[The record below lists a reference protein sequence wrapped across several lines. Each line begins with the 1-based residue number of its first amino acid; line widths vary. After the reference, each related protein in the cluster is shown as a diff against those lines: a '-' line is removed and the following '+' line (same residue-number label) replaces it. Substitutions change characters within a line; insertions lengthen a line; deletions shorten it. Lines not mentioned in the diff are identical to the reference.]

1 MKLLNVVISS
11 IILAIT
17 FSIVGNVSTVN
28 GEWKIP
34 TEIKTK
40 QFTTSE
46 NDLLK
51 IDYPVNWN
59 ITEEKDSIIFHPN
72 KDSSDQLKITA
83 ISFPSSLITLKSIVD
98 LTLDQFAKNLTEFN
112 LLESNNFPNI
122 KSDNHKLVYSYLDN
136 NNSKIKQA
144 DIGIVQG
151 DKLFVLSLISSPNN
165 YYSYLPDFETVLT
178 SFNYYNE
185 QRMLNQYSSQLVSP
199 VANFVPIL
207 GNSSS
212 NVTIVEFGDYQCTFC
227 AQFHN
232 ETRNQVLSNFVDTG
246 KTKFLFKDFI
256 VNDSTNDTSSTF
268 AAEASYCAAEQG
280 KYWDY
285 HSEIYDNWAGE
296 RTGWITPESLKKFA
310 INVKVPNIEQFSE
323 CLDSHKYTNLV
334 QLNDNIARNLGL
346 TGTPSF
352 VLLKN
357 NEIQSIVPGALPYEI
372 FEQTLNIL
380 TSS

>member
-1 MKLLNVVISS
+1 LLNVVISS

>member
-1 MKLLNVVISS
+1 MKLSVVITSV
-11 IILAIT
+11 ILAIT
-17 FSIVGNVSTVN
+17 FTIVGNVSLVY

-34 TEIKTK
+34 IEIKTK
-40 QFTTSE
+40 QFTTFE
-46 NDLLK
+46 NELLK

-59 ITEEKDSIIFHPN
+59 ITEEKDSIILHPK
-72 KDSSDQLKITA
+72 KDSSDHLKITA
-83 ISFPSSLITLKSIVD
+83 ISFPSRLVTLKSIVD
-98 LTLDQFAKNLTEFN
+98 STLDQFAKNLTEFN

-136 NNSKIKQA
+136 NNAKIKQA

-165 YYSYLPDFETVLT
+165 YYSYLPDFERMIA

-199 VANFVPIL
+199 IANFVPIL

-227 AQFHN
+227 AKFHN
-232 ETRNQVLSNFVDTG
+232 ETRNQVLSDFVDTG
-246 KTKFLFKDFI
+246 KIKFLFKDFI
-256 VNDSTNDTSSTF
+256 VNDSTNETSSSF

-285 HSEIYDNWAGE
+285 HSELYDNWAGE

-310 INVKVPNIEQFSE
+310 INVKLPSIEQFSE
-323 CLDSHKYTNLV
+323 CLNSHKYTNLV

-372 FEQTLNIL
+372 FKQTLNIL
-380 TSS
+380 TSR

>member
-1 MKLLNVVISS
+1 MKLLSVVISS
-11 IILAIT
+11 VFLAIT
-17 FSIVGNVSTVN
+17 FLIVGNVSLVN
-28 GEWKIP
+28 AEWKIP
-34 TEIKTK
+34 TEIKPK
-40 QFTTSE
+40 QFTTFE

-72 KDSSDQLKITA
+72 KDSSEQLKITA
-83 ISFPSSLITLKSIVD
+83 ISFPSHLITLKSIVD
-98 LTLDQFAKNLTEFN
+98 STLDQFAKNLTEFN

-122 KSDNHKLVYSYLDN
+122 KNDNHKLVYSYLDN

-165 YYSYLPDFETVLT
+165 YYSYLPDFETMLT

-185 QRMLNQYSSQLVSP
+185 QRMLNQYSSQLLSP
-199 VANFVPIL
+199 VANSVPIL

-227 AQFHN
+227 AKFHN
-232 ETRNQVLSNFVDTG
+232 ETRNEVLSNFVDTG

-256 VNDSTNDTSSTF
+256 VNDSVNDTSSTF

-285 HSEIYDNWAGE
+285 HSELYDNWAGE

-323 CLDSHKYTNLV
+323 CLNSHKYTNLV

-346 TGTPSF
+346 TGTPAF

>member
-1 MKLLNVVISS
+1 
-11 IILAIT
+11 LAIT
-17 FSIVGNVSTVN
+17 FSIVGNVSLVN
-28 GEWKIP
+28 AEWKIP
-34 TEIKTK
+34 TEIKPK
-40 QFTTSE
+40 QFTAFE

-98 LTLDQFAKNLTEFN
+98 STLDQFAKNLTEFN

-122 KSDNHKLVYSYLDN
+122 KNDNHKLVYSYLDN

-165 YYSYLPDFETVLT
+165 YYSYLPDFETMLT

-207 GNSSS
+207 GNSSA
-212 NVTIVEFGDYQCTFC
+212 NITIVEFGDYQCTFC
-227 AQFHN
+227 AKFHN
-232 ETRNQVLSNFVDTG
+232 ETRDEVLSNFVDTG
-246 KTKFLFKDFI
+246 
-256 VNDSTNDTSSTF
+256 
-268 AAEASYCAAEQG
+268 
-280 KYWDY
+280 
-285 HSEIYDNWAGE
+285 
-296 RTGWITPESLKKFA
+296 
-310 INVKVPNIEQFSE
+310 
-323 CLDSHKYTNLV
+323 
-334 QLNDNIARNLGL
+334 
-346 TGTPSF
+346 
-352 VLLKN
+352 
-357 NEIQSIVPGALPYEI
+357 
-372 FEQTLNIL
+372 
-380 TSS
+380 